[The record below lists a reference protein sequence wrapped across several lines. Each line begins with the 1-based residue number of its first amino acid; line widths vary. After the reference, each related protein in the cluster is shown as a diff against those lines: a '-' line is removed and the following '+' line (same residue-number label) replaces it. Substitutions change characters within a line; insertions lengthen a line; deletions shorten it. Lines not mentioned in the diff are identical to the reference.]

1 MCTPGTLQ
9 APVPCTQLAVATQAL
24 AVCEGGRGSG
34 LLVSLHRAPAQPV
47 WGVPSRDSPG
57 IPPDWLRPLPEG
69 PGLGLLGSCLTSSF
83 FPLLKIS
90 EEGPIGTWGKGR
102 GCLRPV

>member
-1 MCTPGTLQ
+1 MCTPGTLR

-57 IPPDWLRPLPEG
+57 IPPDWLRPLHEG
-69 PGLGLLGSCLTSSF
+69 PGLGPPRKLSYLFLLPSTEDLRGGPYWDLG
-83 FPLLKIS
+83 
-90 EEGPIGTWGKGR
+90 EGAG
-102 GCLRPV
+102 VS